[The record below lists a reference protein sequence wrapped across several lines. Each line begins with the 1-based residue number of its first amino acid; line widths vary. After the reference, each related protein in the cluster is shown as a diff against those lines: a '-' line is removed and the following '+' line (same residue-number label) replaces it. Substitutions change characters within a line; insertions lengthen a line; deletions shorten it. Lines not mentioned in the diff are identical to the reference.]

1 MTNTGEP
8 DEPLRGR
15 RAVLVDDDRQ
25 MLRYLSTVLEHAGCA
40 VIAFDRF
47 DDAKKHLA
55 SATAPDILLT
65 DVRLGG
71 HNGMQLAVL
80 CKLKHPETVAVVIT
94 AYDDPVL
101 KRDAESAGARY
112 LVKPVTPARLV
123 DLLAGGDGAS

>member
-1 MTNTGEP
+1 MSNTGEP

-25 MLRYLSTVLEHAGCA
+25 MLRYLSTVLEDAGCA

-55 SATAPDILLT
+55 SAAAPDILLT

-101 KRDAESAGARY
+101 KKDAESAGAKY
-112 LVKPVTPARLV
+112 IVKPVTPTHLV
-123 DLLAGGDGAS
+123 DLLRNGGGS